1 MTRNIPFS
9 RSQVRIARLLLALFA
24 MAWLNLIV
32 QAPVHAAMKQSG
44 HIPCHC
50 DITLCDTVLNM
61 EDQADNGVSGTLP
74 SPGDVGQLVMLLPPL
89 FNQPAQVV
97 LSYHQTDLQFR
108 EHSPP
113 PLTRTGVL
121 RI

>member
-1 MTRNIPFS
+1 MNFS
-9 RSQVRIARLLLALFA
+9 LQRHQARIARILLALFA

-50 DITLCDTVLNM
+50 DVTLCDTVLNM
-61 EDQADNGVSGTLP
+61 EDQSDNGVSGMP
-74 SPGDVGQLVMLLPPL
+74 PVVDVVGQPVILLPVA

-97 LSYHQTDLQFR
+97 IHYQQSDRIFR
-108 EHSPP
+108 DHSPP
-113 PLTRTGVL
+113 PLSRTGIL